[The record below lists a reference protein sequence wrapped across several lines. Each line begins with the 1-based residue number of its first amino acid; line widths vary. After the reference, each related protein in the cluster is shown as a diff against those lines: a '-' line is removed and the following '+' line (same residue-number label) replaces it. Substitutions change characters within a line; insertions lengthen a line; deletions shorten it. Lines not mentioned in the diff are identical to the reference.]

1 MALKERINDEMKA
14 ALLGGN
20 RFVGEVLRNLKAAIL
35 NEEVAKNQRD
45 TGLADSE
52 IEQLIA
58 REVKKRR
65 ESITIY
71 EANARQD
78 LADNEKAELAV
89 LEEYLPEQ
97 LSEEELK
104 SIVKDKIAEL
114 GISGPQAMGQVIGAV
129 KKDVGN
135 TADGSLLAKL
145 VKEALT

>member
-1 MALKERINDEMKA
+1 MALKERITNEMKA

-35 NEEVAKNQRD
+35 NEEVAKNLRD
-45 TGLADSE
+45 TGLEDSA

-65 ESITIY
+65 ESIAVY

-78 LADNEKAELAV
+78 LADNEKAELEV
-89 LEEYLPEQ
+89 LEKYLPKQ
-97 LSEEELK
+97 LGEEELRQIIK
-104 SIVKDKIAEL
+104 SKIGEL
-114 GISGPQAMGQVIGAV
+114 GVSGPQAMGQVIGAV

-135 TADGSLLAKL
+135 TADGSLLAQL
-145 VKEALT
+145 VKESLI